1 MDPKLSGLDPKLRE
15 AYERVMNGPSPVPSG
30 INVPPANPAAPP
42 PVTQPIVTPA
52 PEPEPVP
59 APTPVSP
66 PPPTPVPAASNFA
79 FNANYQTNQG
89 TTTTV
94 KKAGGKMSSVLIIL
108 GLVVLLVAYTF
119 VWVYLFKL
127 KIPFLP

>member
-15 AYERVMNGPSPVPSG
+15 AYERVMSGPS
-30 INVPPANPAAPP
+30 ANPAPQPQGTPQPGLETPAPTT
-42 PVTQPIVTPA
+42 TQA
-52 PEPEPVP
+52 PEPEAVP
-59 APTPVSP
+59 SPAPVSP
-66 PPPTPVPAASNFA
+66 PPTPAAAPAASSFA

-94 KKAGGKMSSVLIIL
+94 KKAGGKMSSVLIIF